1 MKCSVYMNFLSSQTM
16 AFFED
21 IMAGQCWGSPGN
33 TPAEEEVIIIDT
45 AETKKM
51 DLPVIDADPAEETP
65 EVEDRNDV
73 VEEAPAADI
82 QLLQQEVRV

>member
-1 MKCSVYMNFLSSQTM
+1 M

-21 IMAGQCWGSPGN
+21 IMAGQCWGSPGRS

>member
-1 MKCSVYMNFLSSQTM
+1 MFCILYMNFLSSQTM

-21 IMAGQCWGSPGN
+21 IMAGQCWGSPGS
-33 TPAEEEVIIIDT
+33 TPAEEEVAIIDT
-45 AETKKM
+45 IDTKKM

-73 VEEAPAADI
+73 VDEAIASDI
-82 QLLQQEVRV
+82 QLIQQEVRV

>member
-1 MKCSVYMNFLSSQTM
+1 
-16 AFFED
+16 
-21 IMAGQCWGSPGN
+21 MAGQCWGSPGN

-45 AETKKM
+45 ADTKKM